1 MIIVILFTAQQDNV
15 LTLLEEIKSMKREV
29 LIWL

>member
-1 MIIVILFTAQQDNV
+1 MIILILFAQQDNV